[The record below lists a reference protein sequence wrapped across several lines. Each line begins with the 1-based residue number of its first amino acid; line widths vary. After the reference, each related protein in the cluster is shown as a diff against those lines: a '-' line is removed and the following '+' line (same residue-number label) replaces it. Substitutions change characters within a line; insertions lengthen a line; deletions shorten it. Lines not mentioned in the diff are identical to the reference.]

1 MKKQEKSF
9 FVQNLTEEL
18 KSSNSWVLI
27 DYSGLNVKAQQELK
41 KKLKEVGAR
50 MAVVKNTLF
59 KLAGESAKA
68 PKEILSD
75 SALAGPTALIIS
87 EDDPIAPLQILGKF
101 ALEHEFPHLKVGI
114 IEGSYQDKDS
124 LIRLSKL
131 PSKEILV
138 GQAVGAIGAPL
149 YGIVGALQGNLQ
161 KLIYVLQ
168 EASNRKLS

>member
-1 MKKQEKSF
+1 MKKAEKSF
-9 FVQNLTEEL
+9 FIQNLTEEL
-18 KSSNSWVLI
+18 KGASSWVLI
-27 DYSGLNVKAQQELK
+27 DYSSLNVKAQQELK
-41 KKLKEVGAR
+41 SKLKEVGAR
-50 MAVVKNTLF
+50 MTVVKNTLF

-138 GQAVGAIGAPL
+138 GQAVGTIGAPL
-149 YGIVGALQGNLQ
+149 YGIIGALQGNLQ
-161 KLIYVLQ
+161 KLVYI
-168 EASNRKLS
+168 LSEKAKSG

>member
-1 MKKQEKSF
+1 MKRTEKSI
-9 FVQNLTEEL
+9 FVENLTEEL
-18 KSSNSWVLI
+18 KGANSWVLI
-27 DYSGLNVKAQQELK
+27 DYSGLNVKTQQELK

-87 EDDPIAPLQILGKF
+87 EDDPFAPLQILGTF
-101 ALEHEFPHLKVGI
+101 TLEYEFPHFKVGV
-114 IEGSYQDKDS
+114 IEGSYQDKNS
-124 LIRLSKL
+124 LIKLSKL

-161 KLIYVLQ
+161 KLIYILN
-168 EASNRKLS
+168 EKAKSG

>member
-1 MKKQEKSF
+1 MKKAEKSF
-9 FVQNLTEEL
+9 FIQNLTEEL
-18 KSSNSWVLI
+18 KGSNSWVLI

-41 KKLKEVGAR
+41 SKLKEVGAR

-75 SALAGPTALIIS
+75 SVLAGPTALIIS
-87 EDDPIAPLQILGKF
+87 EDDPIAPLQILGRF
-101 ALEHEFPHLKVGI
+101 ALEHELPHLKVGV

-124 LIRLSKL
+124 LIKLSKFS
-131 PSKEILV
+131 SKEILV

-149 YGIVGALQGNLQ
+149 YGIVGVLQGNLQ
-161 KLIYVLQ
+161 KLIYLLN
-168 EASNRKLS
+168 EKAKSG

>member
-1 MKKQEKSF
+1 MKKAEKSF
-9 FVQNLTEEL
+9 FIQNLTEEL
-18 KSSNSWVLI
+18 KGSNSWVLI
-27 DYSGLNVKAQQELK
+27 DYSGLNVKTQQELK
-41 KKLKEVGAR
+41 SKLKEVGAR

-87 EDDPIAPLQILGKF
+87 EDDPIAPLQILGRF
-101 ALEHEFPHLKVGI
+101 ALEHELPHLKVGV

-124 LIRLSKL
+124 LIKLSKFS
-131 PSKEILV
+131 SKEILV

-161 KLIYVLQ
+161 KLIYLLN
-168 EASNRKLS
+168 EKAKSG